1 MLTDDESM
9 STNYD
14 INTDDVIQALIAEA
28 KADPD
33 VIGLVLIGSR
43 AIGAVTPESD
53 YDAIF
58 VVTDEALARYE
69 QTQTIPARGATI
81 TPPINTKDIWNES
94 PSNLQVEKVESW
106 FLPTY
111 AEARMLYD
119 PMGEAARLIDALRR
133 MPADQA
139 QAAVTN
145 WYGTYLNGM
154 FRSLKS
160 WRWGNELGGRMEA
173 EQTADYLLNVLF
185 ALERQWRPYSSRLIF
200 HLDKLEPQGWRPDEL
215 RTILLDLI
223 STGDP
228 GRQQIVG
235 RRVTALL
242 RERGFGHMEDEWNG
256 RIEQALSW
264 VFPSTT

>member
-1 MLTDDESM
+1 MLTENESM
-9 STNYD
+9 STHYD
-14 INTDDVIQALIAEA
+14 IQTDNVIQVLIAEA

-43 AIGAVTPESD
+43 ALGAVTPESD

-58 VVTDEALARYE
+58 VVTDEAFARYE
-69 QTQTIPARGATI
+69 QTQTMPARGTTI

-94 PSNLQVEKVESW
+94 PSNLQIGKVVSW
-106 FLPTY
+106 ALPTY
-111 AEARMLYD
+111 AEALVLYD
-119 PMGEAARLIDALRR
+119 RTGETTRLITALSQ
-133 MPADQA
+133 MPAEQA
-139 QAAVTN
+139 QAAVEN

-154 FRSLKS
+154 FRSLKA

-173 EQTADYLLNVLF
+173 AQTADYLLHVLF

-200 HLDKLEPQGWRPDEL
+200 HLDKLEHQGWQPDEL
-215 RTILLDLI
+215 RAILLDLI

-228 GRQQIVG
+228 NRQQIVG

-242 RERGFGHMEDEWNG
+242 RERGFGHLEDEWNG

>member
-1 MLTDDESM
+1 MLADGESM

-14 INTDDVIQALIAEA
+14 IHTDDVIQALIAEA
-28 KADPD
+28 EADPD

-43 AIGAVTPESD
+43 AIDAVTPESD

-69 QTQTIPARGATI
+69 QTQTTPARGTTI
-81 TPPINTKDIWNES
+81 TPPINTKDIWNDS
-94 PSNLQVEKVESW
+94 PCNLQIEKVESW
-106 FLPTY
+106 AFPTY
-111 AEARMLYD
+111 AEARVLYD
-119 PMGEAARLIDALRR
+119 RTGETTRLINALSQ

-139 QAAVTN
+139 QTAVVN

-173 EQTADYLLNVLF
+173 AQTADYLLHVLF

-200 HLDKLEPQGWRPDEL
+200 HLDKLEPQGWRSEEL
-215 RTILLDLI
+215 RAILLDLI
-223 STGDP
+223 TTGDP
-228 GRQQIVG
+228 NRQQIVG

-242 RERGFGHMEDEWNG
+242 RERGFGHMEDEWDG
-256 RIEQALSW
+256 RIAKALSW

>member
-1 MLTDDESM
+1 MLADGESM

-14 INTDDVIQALIAEA
+14 IHTDDVIQALIAEA
-28 KADPD
+28 EADPD

-58 VVTDEALARYE
+58 VVTNEAFARYE
-69 QTQTIPARGATI
+69 QTQTTPARGTTI
-81 TPPINTKDIWNES
+81 TPPINTKDIWNDS
-94 PSNLQVEKVESW
+94 PSGLQIENVESW
-106 FLPTY
+106 ALPTY
-111 AEARMLYD
+111 AEARVLYD
-119 PMGEAARLIDALRR
+119 PTGETTRLINALSQ

-139 QAAVTN
+139 QTAVAN

-173 EQTADYLLNVLF
+173 AQTADYLLNVLF
-185 ALERQWRPYSSRLIF
+185 ALEHQWRPYSSRLIF
-200 HLDKLEPQGWRPDEL
+200 HIDKLEPQGWWSEEL
-215 RTILLDLI
+215 RAILLDLI

-228 GRQQIVG
+228 NRQQIVG

-264 VFPSTT
+264 AFPSTI

>member
-1 MLTDDESM
+1 M
-9 STNYD
+9 STSYN
-14 INTDDVIQALIAEA
+14 IHTDDVIQALIAEA
-28 KADPD
+28 KADPN

-69 QTQTIPARGATI
+69 QTQAIPARGMTI

-94 PSNLQVEKVESW
+94 ASDLQIGKVVSW
-106 FLPTY
+106 ALPTY
-111 AEARMLYD
+111 AEALVLYD
-119 PMGEAARLIDALRR
+119 RTGETTRLINTLSQ

-139 QAAVTN
+139 QAAAEN

-154 FRSLKS
+154 FRSLKA
-160 WRWGNELGGRMEA
+160 WRWGNELGGRTEA
-173 EQTADYLLNVLF
+173 AQTADYLLHVLF
-185 ALERQWRPYSSRLIF
+185 ALERQWRPYSSRLSF

-228 GRQQIVG
+228 SRQQILG

-242 RERGFGHMEDEWNG
+242 RERGFGHVEDEWDG
-256 RIEQALSW
+256 RIAKALSW
-264 VFPSTT
+264 VFPST

>member
-1 MLTDDESM
+1 M
-9 STNYD
+9 STSYNVH
-14 INTDDVIQALIAEA
+14 TDVAIQALIAEA
-28 KADPD
+28 QADPD

-43 AIGAVTPESD
+43 ALDAVTPESD

-69 QTQTIPARGATI
+69 QTQRTPARGTTI
-81 TPPINTKDIWNES
+81 TPPINTKDIWNDS
-94 PSNLQVEKVESW
+94 PGNLQIEKVELW
-106 FLPTY
+106 TLPTF
-111 AEARMLYD
+111 AEALVLYD
-119 PMGEAARLIDALRR
+119 RTGETTLLIQALSQ
-133 MPADQA
+133 MPADRA
-139 QAAVTN
+139 QTAATN

-154 FRSLKS
+154 FRSLKC

-173 EQTADYLLNVLF
+173 AQTADYLLHLLF

-200 HLDKLEPQGWRPDEL
+200 HLDQLAPQGWQSGEL
-215 RTILLDLI
+215 RAILLDLV

-228 GRQQIVG
+228 SRQQVVG

-242 RERGFGHMEDEWNG
+242 RGRGFGHIEDEWAG
-256 RIEQALSW
+256 RIAQALAW